1 MITRRFK
8 SEDNSQDMFERQFE
22 EEKLKSAPL
31 ATRVRP
37 STLDEFVGQEH
48 IIGPGRVLRKALEA
62 GQLHSIVLWGPP
74 GSGKTTLA
82 NVIANTTN
90 SHFSAVSAVSA
101 GVADLRKIVEE
112 ARKRRRDQKQK
123 TILFIDEI
131 HRFNK
136 AQQDAI
142 LPFVEDGTVTL
153 IGATT
158 ENPSFEVISPLLSR
172 SQVLTLR
179 SLTREQVTTII
190 NRALKDNVHGIGS
203 LKVELDEKALNNLL
217 DISSGDARIALN
229 ALEIA
234 SLATAPDTDGKRKVL
249 VSTIEDA
256 VQHRALR
263 YDRAGDQH
271 YDLASALI
279 KSMRGSD
286 PDAAIYWLAR
296 MLESGEDPMFIARRL
311 VILASEDV
319 GLADPQALL
328 IAVAAQQAAHFV
340 GMPECTLNLAEAVI
354 YLATAPKSNSSC
366 EAYMHAQEEVKS
378 GISEPVPIH
387 LRNAVTALMKNLGY
401 GKDYKYSHNYSG
413 HFIEQQFLPDT
424 LKHKHFYTPGE
435 IGYEKTIATRL
446 KQWWQERKTGRI
458 EEKGQG

>member
-1 MITRRFK
+1 MNIRRSR
-8 SEDNSQDMFERQFE
+8 SEDSGQDMFERQFE
-22 EEKLKSAPL
+22 EERLNSAPL
-31 ATRVRP
+31 AARLRP
-37 STLDEFVGQEH
+37 ASLDEFVGQEH

-82 NVIANTTN
+82 NVIANSTN

-172 SQVLTLR
+172 SQVLTLKA
-179 SLTREQVTTII
+179 LTREQVATII
-190 NRALKDNVHGIGS
+190 DRALKDNVRGLGG
-203 LKVELDEKALNNLL
+203 LKVELDDKALDHLL
-217 DISSGDARIALN
+217 AISGGDARIALN

-234 SLATAPDTDGKRKVL
+234 TLATAPDKEGRRHVQL
-249 VSTIEDA
+249 STIEDA

-263 YDRAGDQH
+263 YDRAGEQH

-279 KSMRGSD
+279 KSLRGSD

-328 IAVAAQQAAHFV
+328 VAVAAQQAAHFV

-366 EAYMHAQEEVKS
+366 TAYMRAQEEVKS
-378 GISEPVPIH
+378 GNSEPVPLH

-401 GKDYKYSHNYSG
+401 GKDYKYAHDYSG
-413 HFIEQQFLPDT
+413 HFVEQQFLPDT
-424 LKHKHFYTPGE
+424 LKNKRFYTPGE
-435 IGYEKTIATRL
+435 IGYEKTIASRL
-446 KQWWQERKTGRI
+446 RQWWQDRKTGRI
-458 EEKGQG
+458 EEKS

>member
-1 MITRRFK
+1 MSIRRFRP
-8 SEDNSQDMFERQFE
+8 EDSNPDMFERQFE
-22 EEKLKSAPL
+22 EERLKNAPL
-31 ATRVRP
+31 AARLRP
-37 STLDEFVGQEH
+37 ANLDEFVGQEH
-48 IIGPGRVLRKALEA
+48 IIGSGRVLRKALET

-82 NVIANTTN
+82 NVIANSTH
-90 SHFSAVSAVSA
+90 SHFSAISAVSA
-101 GVADLRKIVEE
+101 GVADLRKVVEE
-112 ARKRRRDQKQK
+112 ARRRRRDQKQK

-142 LPFVEDGTVTL
+142 LPFVEDGTITL

-172 SQVLTLR
+172 SQVLTLKA
-179 SLTREQVTTII
+179 LTREQIAVIVA
-190 NRALKDNVHGIGS
+190 RALKDEVRGLGG
-203 LKVELDEKALNNLL
+203 LKVELDDKALDHLL
-217 DISSGDARIALN
+217 SISGGDARIALN

-234 SLATAPDTDGKRKVL
+234 ALATAPDREGRRHVQL
-249 VSTIEDA
+249 STIEDA

-279 KSMRGSD
+279 KSLRGSD

-296 MLESGEDPMFIARRL
+296 MLESGEDPMFVARRL

-319 GLADPQALL
+319 GVADPQALL

-366 EAYMHAQEEVKS
+366 AAYMQAREEVKS
-378 GISEPVPIH
+378 GISEPVPLH

-401 GKDYKYSHNYSG
+401 GKDYKYAHDYPG
-413 HFIEQQFLPDT
+413 HFVEQQFLPDT
-424 LKHKHFYTPGE
+424 LINKRFYTPSE

-446 KQWWQERKTGRI
+446 RQWWQDRKSGRTK
-458 EEKGQG
+458 E

>member
-1 MITRRFK
+1 MSTRRFK
-8 SEDNSQDMFERQFE
+8 PEDNIQNMFERQFE
-22 EEKLKSAPL
+22 KERLKSAPL
-31 ATRVRP
+31 AARMRP
-37 STLDEFVGQEH
+37 NSLDEFVGQEH

-90 SHFSAVSAVSA
+90 SHFSAISAVSA
-101 GVADLRKIVEE
+101 GVADLRKVVEE
-112 ARKRRRDQKQK
+112 ARRRRRDQNQN

-142 LPFVEDGTVTL
+142 LPFVENGTVTL

-172 SQVLTLR
+172 SQVLTLKA
-179 SLTREQVTTII
+179 LTKEQITKII
-190 NRALKDNVHGIGS
+190 DHALKDDVHGLGK
-203 LKVELDEKALNNLL
+203 LKVILDEKALDHLL
-217 DISSGDARIALN
+217 AISGGDARIALN
-229 ALEIA
+229 VLEVA
-234 SLATAPDTDGKRKVL
+234 ALATAPDAEGKRYVQL
-249 VSTIEDA
+249 STIEDA
-256 VQHRALR
+256 AQHRALR
-263 YDRAGDQH
+263 YDKAGDQH

-279 KSMRGSD
+279 KSLRGSD

-311 VILASEDV
+311 VILASEDI

-354 YLATAPKSNSSC
+354 YLATAPKSNSSTT
-366 EAYMHAQEEVKS
+366 AYMRAQKEVLAGYS
-378 GISEPVPIH
+378 DPVPLH

-401 GKDYKYSHNYSG
+401 GKDYKYAHDYSG
-413 HFIEQQFLPDT
+413 HFIEQQFLPDE
-424 LKHKHFYTPGE
+424 LQNKHFYVPGE
-435 IGYEKTIATRL
+435 LGYEKTINDRL
-446 KQWWQERKTGRI
+446 MQWWKNRKTGQYR
-458 EEKGQG
+458 EKS

>member
-1 MITRRFK
+1 MSIRRFRP
-8 SEDNSQDMFERQFE
+8 EDSNLDMFERQFE
-22 EEKLKSAPL
+22 EERLKNAPL
-31 ATRVRP
+31 AARLRP
-37 STLDEFVGQEH
+37 ANLDEFVGQEH
-48 IIGPGRVLRKALEA
+48 IIGSGRVLRKALET

-82 NVIANTTN
+82 NVIANSTH
-90 SHFSAVSAVSA
+90 SHFSAISAVSA
-101 GVADLRKIVEE
+101 GVADLRKVVEE
-112 ARKRRRDQKQK
+112 ARRRRRDQKQK

-172 SQVLTLR
+172 SQVLTLKA
-179 SLTREQVTTII
+179 LTREQIALIVA
-190 NRALKDNVHGIGS
+190 RALKDEVRGLGG
-203 LKVELDEKALNNLL
+203 LKVELDDKALDHLL
-217 DISSGDARIALN
+217 SISGGDARIALN

-234 SLATAPDTDGKRKVL
+234 ALVTAPDREGRRHVQL
-249 VSTIEDA
+249 STIEDA

-279 KSMRGSD
+279 KSLRGSD

-296 MLESGEDPMFIARRL
+296 MLESGEDPMFVARRL

-319 GLADPQALL
+319 GVADPQALL

-366 EAYMHAQEEVKS
+366 AAYMQAREEVKS
-378 GISEPVPIH
+378 GISEPVPLH

-401 GKDYKYSHNYSG
+401 GKDYKYAHDYPG
-413 HFIEQQFLPDT
+413 HFVEQQFLPDT
-424 LKHKHFYTPGE
+424 LINKRFYTPSE

-446 KQWWQERKTGRI
+446 RQWWQDRKSGRTK
-458 EEKGQG
+458 E

>member
-1 MITRRFK
+1 
-8 SEDNSQDMFERQFE
+8 
-22 EEKLKSAPL
+22 
-31 ATRVRP
+31 
-37 STLDEFVGQEH
+37 
-48 IIGPGRVLRKALEA
+48 
-62 GQLHSIVLWGPP
+62 
-74 GSGKTTLA
+74 
-82 NVIANTTN
+82 
-90 SHFSAVSAVSA
+90 VSA

-271 YDLASALI
+271 YELASALI

-354 YLATAPKSNSSC
+354 YLATTPKSNSSC